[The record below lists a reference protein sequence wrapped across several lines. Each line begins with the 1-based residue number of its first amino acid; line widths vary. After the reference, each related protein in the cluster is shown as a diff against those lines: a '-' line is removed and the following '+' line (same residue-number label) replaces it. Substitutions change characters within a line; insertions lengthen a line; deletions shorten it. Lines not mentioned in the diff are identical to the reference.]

1 MELAQALPFGDHH
14 RYSTRE
20 LSAIGERCRELRVE
34 AAITTEKD
42 AENLP
47 PASLHPP
54 ALRVLIAR
62 VSFEFV
68 GDGLR
73 DLLLQTLEKEFR

>member
-1 MELAQALPFGDHH
+1 MEVVETLPFGDHH

-20 LSAIGERCRELRVE
+20 LSAIGERCRELRVDT
-34 AAITTEKD
+34 AITTEKD

-47 PASLHPP
+47 PASLHPA
-54 ALRVLIAR
+54 ALRVLVAR
-62 VSFEFV
+62 VWFEFR

-73 DLLLQTLEKEFR
+73 DLLLQAVGKESG